1 MLLNSIPVIPL
12 WVGILL
18 VTCGAAAVIFA
29 KPFAVRALGL
39 IVVAVGVMVC
49 LHAPNDATTALPSS
63 TSTAEGTA
71 GSEVRSDLPDIPLE
85 GTIQKDRDE
94 RWP

>member
-49 LHAPNDATTALPSS
+49 YTHQTMRLQHYRLRQAQP
-63 TSTAEGTA
+63 
-71 GSEVRSDLPDIPLE
+71 
-85 GTIQKDRDE
+85 KDGGK
-94 RWP
+94 